1 MRIYAL
7 IFFAGCFFAQCVN
20 AQVVDMRA
28 FSRQRGFKAYQAKP
42 TYAPAPKAV
51 QSIMVHG
58 QNRTDKADE
67 KQAAFAEQDKIQQ
80 TGVKIF
86 QEKDENKVLNFDVE
100 NPEFDKLSESRKK
113 DLTSRIT
120 FEKNTD

>member
-1 MRIYAL
+1 MRWL
-7 IFFAGCFFAQCVN
+7 IWILFSGMFFGHIAN

-42 TYAPAPKAV
+42 NDAPTPKAAP
-51 QSIMVHG
+51 SIMTHG
-58 QNRTDKADE
+58 QNQTDKTTE
-67 KQAAFAEQDKIQQ
+67 KQSKSNEKDKIQQ